1 MSPIKPSLK
10 LPSKLI
16 TSGYPKAPSVMP
28 DLAPSLTGV
37 ATLEAGVPTSLA
49 PVDPFDVGVALLLA
63 DVVD

>member
-1 MSPIKPSLK
+1 
-10 LPSKLI
+10 
-16 TSGYPKAPSVMP
+16 MP